1 MHTMD
6 LFNKTFFR
14 LAFGFVGIILFSV
27 ALIFI
32 ANAFTSDGIFRP
44 CTVNCSHQ

>member
-1 MHTMD
+1 MD

-32 ANAFTSDGIFRP
+32 ANAFTADGALRP
-44 CTVNCSHQ
+44 CTTDCGQQ